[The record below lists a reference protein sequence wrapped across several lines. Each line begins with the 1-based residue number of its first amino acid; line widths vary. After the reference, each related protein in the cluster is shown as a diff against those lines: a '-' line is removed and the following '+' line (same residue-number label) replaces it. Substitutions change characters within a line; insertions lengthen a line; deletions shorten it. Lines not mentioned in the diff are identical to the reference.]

1 MPKFFRGE
9 FLLLA
14 LKGRN
19 HRAIPLVNY
28 DHHRSTASAN
38 IDSWFWPTDH
48 SLQNRRPMPT
58 PFSWLA
64 SKFSTELKTIQTASL
79 ISLLLAILVVVGGSV
94 LRVTGSGLGCTEWP
108 YCTPETLAPTAE
120 MGIHG
125 VIEFSNRLITV
136 ALCIGVGWL
145 IIASRLNPEYG
156 RELTRLGWLQFWIV
170 VLNAVIGGITV
181 WVKLNPFVVAGHFIA
196 ASLLL
201 TAATITWHK
210 AGQITQTPPAP
221 STSRQRILAT
231 AILMVTALLLV
242 IGTAATGS
250 GPHAGDSAEVPRM
263 PFDWATVTIIHG
275 IFAAVSL
282 SLSIWLWLDA
292 RRSANQVLALKC
304 LLLIIAVLGQ
314 GAIGIYQSLDGLPE
328 VVVILHLFGAAIVW
342 IGAVRTYLSSRTL
355 APAAAA
361 KTAVAAG

>member
-1 MPKFFRGE
+1 
-9 FLLLA
+9 
-14 LKGRN
+14 
-19 HRAIPLVNY
+19 
-28 DHHRSTASAN
+28 
-38 IDSWFWPTDH
+38 
-48 SLQNRRPMPT
+48 MPT

-64 SKFSTELKTIQTASL
+64 SKFSTQLKTVQTASL

-94 LRVTGSGLGCTEWP
+94 VRVTGSGLGCTEWP

-125 VIEFSNRLITV
+125 IIEFSNRLITV

-145 IIASRLNPEYG
+145 IIAARLNREHG

-210 AGQITQTPPAP
+210 AMQIGQTPPAAP
-221 STSRQRILAT
+221 TGRQKSLGT
-231 AILMVTALLLV
+231 AILVVTAVLLV

-250 GPHAGDSAEVPRM
+250 GPHAGDSADVPRM
-263 PFDWATVTIIHG
+263 PFDWATVTVIHG
-275 IFAAVSL
+275 LFAAACL
-282 SLSIWLWLDA
+282 GLGIWLWLDA
-292 RRSANQVLALKC
+292 RRSTNHALAMKS
-304 LLLIIAVLGQ
+304 LLLVIAVLGQ

-342 IGAVRTYLSSRTL
+342 IGAIRTFLTSR
-355 APAAAA
+355 AAAA
-361 KTAVAAG
+361 QPAAPAAVAAG